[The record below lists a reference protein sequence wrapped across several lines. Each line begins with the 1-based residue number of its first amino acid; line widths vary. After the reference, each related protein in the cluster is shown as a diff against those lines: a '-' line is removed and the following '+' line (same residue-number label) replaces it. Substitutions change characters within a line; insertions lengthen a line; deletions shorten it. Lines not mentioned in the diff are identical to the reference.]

1 MPASSLSVAAPSG
14 SALASRR
21 QALQS
26 RYRRVRGFSEA
37 IAEPLEPEDC
47 VLQSMP
53 AASPIRWHLAHT
65 TWFFSQF
72 LLQAHADYR
81 SPFPQA
87 EALFNSYYNTVGEPF
102 PQARRGLLSRP
113 TVAEVGDYR
122 KAIDQAVLEY
132 LEAAPTAAA
141 LDVLE
146 IGLHHEQQHQELML
160 TDIKHAFSCNP
171 LAPALMSA
179 GAGETTAPAPQQWVE
194 FAEGLHEIGHR
205 REGFA
210 YDNESPSH
218 RVFIEAFALASR
230 PVSVGEYLAF
240 IEDGGYTRPELWLSL
255 GWQQCQDEGWT
266 APLYWQTDGAGWREF
281 TLGGMESLDPC
292 RPVTHVSYFE
302 ADAFA
307 RWARARLPTEAEW
320 ERAARAAN
328 AFASEAEAPLAGPFA
343 DPLWEEGSVIR
354 PRFADT
360 ERAAASPGG
369 LQQLAGNV
377 WEWTQSSYAPYPG
390 YQPPPGALGEY
401 NGKFM
406 CNQYVLRGG
415 SCATPRDHVRVSYR
429 NFFGPETRWQF
440 SGIRLAR

>member
-146 IGLHHEQQHQELML
+146 IGLHHEQQHQERLFL
-160 TDIKHAFSCNP
+160 QP
-171 LAPALMSA
+171 LSA
-179 GAGETTAPAPQQWVE
+179 RFDVRWSGRDNRPGAAA
-194 FAEGLHEIGHR
+194 
-205 REGFA
+205 
-210 YDNESPSH
+210 
-218 RVFIEAFALASR
+218 
-230 PVSVGEYLAF
+230 VGGVCGR
-240 IEDGGYTRPELWLSL
+240 I
-255 GWQQCQDEGWT
+255 
-266 APLYWQTDGAGWREF
+266 
-281 TLGGMESLDPC
+281 
-292 RPVTHVSYFE
+292 
-302 ADAFA
+302 A
-307 RWARARLPTEAEW
+307 RDR
-320 ERAARAAN
+320 
-328 AFASEAEAPLAGPFA
+328 
-343 DPLWEEGSVIR
+343 
-354 PRFADT
+354 
-360 ERAAASPGG
+360 ASPGR
-369 LQQLAGNV
+369 
-377 WEWTQSSYAPYPG
+377 
-390 YQPPPGALGEY
+390 
-401 NGKFM
+401 
-406 CNQYVLRGG
+406 LR
-415 SCATPRDHVRVSYR
+415 VR
-429 NFFGPETRWQF
+429 
-440 SGIRLAR
+440 